1 MLLGLGADF
10 DITPE
15 TRVSVNANQLWFDD
29 TSVLEAARNQGN
41 IDREI
46 GTDLSL
52 SIVWRPLMIQNVVFR
67 LSGAALLPGDGFEDL
82 FGSNESAPLSILANM
97 VLTY

>member
-1 MLLGLGADF
+1 
-10 DITPE
+10 
-15 TRVSVNANQLWFDD
+15 SVNANQLWFDD

-52 SIVWRPLMIQNVVFR
+52 SIVWRPMMIQNVVFR

>member
-1 MLLGLGADF
+1 MVRGGF

-29 TSVLEAARNQGN
+29 TSVLEAARTRGN

-52 SIVWRPLMIQNVVFR
+52 SIVWRPLTFR
-67 LSGAALLPGDGFEDL
+67 TSCFVCPGQRFFPATALKI
-82 FGSNESAPLSILANM
+82 SWQ
-97 VLTY
+97 